1 MGWIVPHREHHG
13 FPHFSK
19 ASSRRF
25 SISLFLSECN
35 PALRADRNPG
45 SAVFPAEG
53 MARRGVEPGGDEKQV
68 TGTTPDVTPQPL
80 FKNECR
86 REAPAMV
93 HRWLTIVLRFKAGF
107 PI

>member
-1 MGWIVPHREHHG
+1 
-13 FPHFSK
+13 
-19 ASSRRF
+19 
-25 SISLFLSECN
+25 
-35 PALRADRNPG
+35 
-45 SAVFPAEG
+45 